1 MNMPDKRRVR
11 TVELFL
17 PNLFTNQ
24 AEAKLPRAY
33 KVAPISN
40 IIEA

>member
-1 MNMPDKRRVR
+1 MNMPDKKRVR

-24 AEAKLPRAY
+24 VEAKLPE
-33 KVAPISN
+33 V
-40 IIEA
+40 

>member
-1 MNMPDKRRVR
+1 MSDKRRIR

-24 AEAKLPRAY
+24 ADAKLPR
-33 KVAPISN
+33 V
-40 IIEA
+40 